1 MNNNDQMKIFAKNL
15 NYYIAESGKTQK
27 EVAADLGFNQ
37 TTFNTWCVGKIL
49 PSVGKI
55 QKIADYF
62 GIGKTNLLEDKP
74 YQSPKEFSFVTIPV
88 FASVSAGTGAFA
100 DGNIEGYTDIPIS
113 MARKGDFF
121 GLRVDGDSMEPTIHD
136 NDIIIVNREGIPR
149 DGQIVVA
156 VVNGDEGFCK
166 RFIRHENGIGLMSD
180 NPLYRQMI
188 FSKDEVENKP
198 VRILGTVTRIIR
210 DIA

>member
-1 MNNNDQMKIFAKNL
+1 MSTIGQRIKEKRIERNMTQFELAEKLGYKSKSSINKIELDGRNL
-15 NYYIAESGKTQK
+15 TQSK
-27 EVAADLGFNQ
+27 IKKLADALQ
-37 TTFNTWCVGKIL
+37 TTPGYIMGWE
-49 PSVGKI
+49 
-55 QKIADYF
+55 
-62 GIGKTNLLEDKP
+62 EDV
-74 YQSPKEFSFVTIPV
+74 SFVTIPV

-166 RFIRHENGIGLMSD
+166 RFTRHDNGIGLMSD
-180 NPLYRQMI
+180 NPIYKPMI
-188 FSKDEVENKP
+188 FSRAEVESKP
-198 VRILGTVTRIIR
+198 VRILGTVNRIIR